1 MQSSKYTTTTF
12 WKPLSRKRSIL
23 WNKHPIFTRKLGSCS
38 FSKNIKW
45 KRIWWGV
52 AALDPKLCMIKS
64 SHRRCSIKK
73 VLLKISQISHENT
86 FVGVS
91 FLKCFRAKA
100 FNFIKKDTSTHV
112 FSWECCA
119 IFTEH
124 LLVTACLWLTVEL
137 HHLRWLVFHNL

>member
-73 VLLKISQISHENT
+73 VFLKISQISHENT

-100 FNFIKKDTSTHV
+100 FNFIKKRYFDTCV
-112 FSWECCA
+112 FLRMLRN
-119 IFTEH
+119 FYRTPPGN
-124 LLVTACLWLTVEL
+124 CLFMTYCGITPFKMVG
-137 HHLRWLVFHNL
+137 FS